1 MNTLQYYITEQWQHT
16 KVWEIVA
23 VLFAVL
29 QVLLAYHNKVLTYP
43 AGIISTAIFTWLFG
57 LKAGLYA
64 DASLNLYYFL
74 MSIYGWIV
82 WSRKKGQAS
91 VRVTA
96 CNSRERNTA
105 IAIVAGAFLLLYL
118 ILRHLTDSVV
128 PVWDALVSAF
138 AWSGMWL
145 MARRKIENWILL
157 NISNAL
163 AIPLLFYKHL
173 PLTALL
179 TVFLFIVATLA
190 YFRWKKLLHLPDNSG
205 QKHAGAAI

>member
-1 MNTLQYYITEQWQHT
+1 MDTLQFYITEQWQHT
-16 KVWEIVA
+16 SVWEIIA
-23 VLFAVL
+23 VFFAVL

-43 AGIISTAIFTWLFG
+43 AGIISTAIFTWIFG
-57 LKAGLYA
+57 LKVGLYA

-74 MSIYGWIV
+74 MSIYGWIL
-82 WSRKKGQAS
+82 WSRRKGKAAVPITS
-91 VRVTA
+91 WRA
-96 CNSRERNTA
+96 RERSIA
-105 IAIVAGAFLLLYL
+105 IAIVVGAFLLLWL
-118 ILRHLTDSVV
+118 ILKYLTDSVV

-145 MARRKIENWILL
+145 MARRKLENWILL

-179 TVFLFIVATLA
+179 TAFLFLVATLA
-190 YFRWKKLLHLPDNSG
+190 YFRWKKLLRSPEYLG
-205 QKHAGAAI
+205 TEKAAEVL

>member
-16 KVWEIVA
+16 TVLEVIA
-23 VLFAVL
+23 VIFAVF

-43 AGIISTAIFTWLFG
+43 AGIVSTAIYTWIFG

-82 WSRKKGQAS
+82 WSRKKGKPT
-91 VRVTA
+91 VPITA
-96 CNSRERNTA
+96 CSTKEWIMA
-105 IAIVAGAFLLLYL
+105 LSIVAVAFALLFLTL
-118 ILRHLTDSVV
+118 KHLTNSIV
-128 PVWDALVSAF
+128 PTWDAIVSAF

-145 MARRKIENWILL
+145 MARKKIENWIML
-157 NISNAL
+157 NVSNAI
-163 AIPLLFYKHL
+163 AIPLMFYKHL

-179 TVFLFIVATLA
+179 TLFLFIVAALA
-190 YFRWKKLLHLPDNSG
+190 WFRWRKLMRQP
-205 QKHAGAAI
+205 AAAPPKAWN